1 MIPIKDINPTR
12 RFPAVTIALIGVNS
26 AVFLYQLTLGP
37 LAHDAFLQSYALVPA
52 RLFSGIGPSDGVLP
66 AGATVMTS
74 QFLHGGFLHAAGN
87 MLYLWIF
94 GNNVEDSMGPARF
107 ILFYVLC
114 GVLAAFSHAFAAA
127 SSMIPM
133 IGASGAVS
141 GVLGAYLLLFPRAR
155 VLTIVP
161 LGFLIRTVEIPAMFV
176 LGFWFLF
183 QFLNALVTSG
193 QGGGG
198 IAWYAHLGGFASGM
212 LLIGIFKRKDVPFWG
227 GRSYRYP

>member
-12 RFPAVTIALIGVNS
+12 RFPAVTLALIGMNS

-37 LAHDAFLQSYALVPA
+37 LAHESFLHSYALVPA
-52 RLFSGIGPSDGVLP
+52 RLLSGGGPADGLFP

-74 QFLHGGFLHAAGN
+74 LFLHGGFLHVTGN

-107 ILFYVLC
+107 ILFYFLC
-114 GVLAAFSHAFAAA
+114 GTLAAFSHAFTDA

-155 VLTIVP
+155 VLTVVP
-161 LGFLIRTVEIPAMFV
+161 LVFLIRTVEIPAMFV

-193 QGGGG
+193 QGGG
-198 IAWYAHLGGFASGM
+198 IAWYAHLGGFAAGVM
-212 LLIGIFKRKDVPFWG
+212 LIGIFKRKDVPFWG
-227 GRSYRYP
+227 GRRYRYP